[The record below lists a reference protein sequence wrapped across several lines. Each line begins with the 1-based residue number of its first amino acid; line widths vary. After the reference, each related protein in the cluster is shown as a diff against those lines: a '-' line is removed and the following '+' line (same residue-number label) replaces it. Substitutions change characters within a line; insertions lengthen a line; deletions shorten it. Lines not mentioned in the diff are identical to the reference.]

1 VLFLCPKINNF
12 LIPKTMNDTQDMREI
27 WNEITIPT
35 LVKEEKKKKVI
46 QEIMHDDIPSEKQ
59 ELKE

>member
-1 VLFLCPKINNF
+1 
-12 LIPKTMNDTQDMREI
+12 MNDTQDMREI

>member
-1 VLFLCPKINNF
+1 MLFLCPKINNF

-35 LVKEEKKKKVI
+35 LVKKEKKKKVI